1 MEVLK
6 RSMTIGSNPIQL
18 STADTAMPVEC
29 VMYSG
34 VKLAGPR
41 QQTRAVELD
50 YWTTNLPTFRLT
62 STVSITTEPPKI
74 CVLYYFGKSYKVYCL
89 PKN

>member
-34 VKLAGPR
+34 LKLAGPR

-50 YWTTNLPTFRLT
+50 Y
-62 STVSITTEPPKI
+62 
-74 CVLYYFGKSYKVYCL
+74 
-89 PKN
+89 